1 MVDALGEGGDEG
13 RGQAAK
19 SCGEVLATCDPQIS
33 EWGNPTRIKFVLSH
47 CQKQCEAIP
56 GEVKHLSTRRK
67 REKFFIP

>member
-47 CQKQCEAIP
+47 CKTMR
-56 GEVKHLSTRRK
+56 GDTRGSETSQYPE
-67 REKFFIP
+67 EKKKIFIP